1 MQRLLLGCN
10 FVSTIM
16 FTFDM
21 QQNSTVRLM
30 GLIDR
35 IMQTN
40 SLLKAIICCESAMLA
55 MATIYIN
62 TNNTWG
68 LF

>member
-1 MQRLLLGCN
+1 
-10 FVSTIM
+10 
-16 FTFDM
+16 
-21 QQNSTVRLM
+21 M

-40 SLLKAIICCESAMLA
+40 NLLKVIICYESAILV

-62 TNNTWG
+62 TNNAWD
-68 LF
+68 FFSK